1 MAKQIKIDRVVSSEL
16 EREPKFED
24 PPPGQEGYE
33 IRLECRGE
41 DSESVFVHLS
51 PSAALQV
58 ADELIQM
65 TQTVRNNSS
74 DETNQTIEDHLQ
86 KKKKGLAL

>member
-16 EREPKFED
+16 EREPKFGD

-33 IRLECRGE
+33 IRLECRAE
-41 DSESVFVHLS
+41 DSESISIHLS

-58 ADELIQM
+58 ADELNQM
-65 TQTVRNNSS
+65 TQLARNNSS
-74 DETNQTIEDHLQ
+74 DKINQTIEENLQ
-86 KKKKGLAL
+86 KKKGG